1 MKRTKC
7 LIALAAGAV
16 GLVQAAMVSLPVAEV
31 EEVADPQTKTF
42 PAKVLPLQR
51 VDVTPEVSGD
61 IIEVCFKDGALVK
74 ANDVLYKL
82 MPIRYKSALKNAEAK
97 VAECKAR
104 KAFADAAYERHA
116 KLSAGAVSQN
126 AMDSV
131 KSDRETAT
139 AALAA
144 AEAEL
149 EVAEYNLK
157 RCQVRTPID
166 GRTGTTRLT
175 KGNIAS
181 PSTPLVTVV
190 QLQPIRVRFSL
201 SNADYL
207 MMFGAR
213 GRTIAEK
220 GEVSLTLAN
229 GMRYGEKGEIAYTEN
244 ITDEATDTVRVY
256 ATFPNAEFILKPYGA
271 VGVTLRNKDG
281 VKKCVVPPAAVM
293 QDAEGA
299 CVWVVGK
306 DGKAEKRRIV
316 RGRLLGDLQFVES
329 GLALGERIVIDGTHK
344 VSAGDTIQGYASPEK
359 AGKCQK

>member
-1 MKRTKC
+1 MEMKRVRF
-7 LIALAAGAV
+7 LVALAAGAV
-16 GLVQAAMVSLPVAEV
+16 GMARAATVTLPVADVTEA
-31 EEVADPQTKTF
+31 ADPQTKTF
-42 PAKVLPLQR
+42 PAKVLPMQR

-61 IIEVCFKDGALVK
+61 IVEVCFKDGALVK
-74 ANDVLYKL
+74 ANDVLYRL
-82 MPIRYKSALKNAEAK
+82 MPVRYKSALKNAEAR

-104 KAFADAAYERHA
+104 KAFADAAYERHT

-126 AMDSV
+126 AVDSA
-131 KSDRETAT
+131 KNDRETAA

-190 QLQPIRVRFSL
+190 QIQPIRVRFSI
-201 SNADYL
+201 SNADFL
-207 MMFGAR
+207 TMFGAR
-213 GRTIAEK
+213 GRAIAEK
-220 GEVSLTLAN
+220 GEVSVTLAN
-229 GMRYGEKGEIAYTEN
+229 GTPYGEKGEIEYTEN
-244 ITDEATDTVRVY
+244 VADETTDTVRVY
-256 ATFPNAEFILKPYGA
+256 ATFPNADYILKPYGA

-281 VKKCVVPPAAVM
+281 VKKCAVPPAAVM

-306 DGKAEKRRIV
+306 DGKAEKRRVV
-316 RGRLLGDLQFVES
+316 RGRLLGDVQFIES
-329 GLALGERIVIDGTHK
+329 GLSAGERIVTDGTHK
-344 VSAGDTIQGYASPEK
+344 ISPGDTVTPAK
-359 AGKCQK
+359 

>member
-1 MKRTKC
+1 MEMKRVRF
-7 LIALAAGAV
+7 LVALAAGAV
-16 GLVQAAMVSLPVAEV
+16 GMARAATVTLPVADVTEA
-31 EEVADPQTKTF
+31 ADPQTKTF
-42 PAKVLPLQR
+42 PAKVLPMQR

-61 IIEVCFKDGALVK
+61 IVEVCFKDGALVK
-74 ANDVLYKL
+74 ANDVLYRL
-82 MPIRYKSALKNAEAK
+82 MPVRYKSALKNAEAR

-104 KAFADAAYERHA
+104 KAFADAAYERHT

-126 AMDSV
+126 AVDSA
-131 KSDRETAT
+131 KNDRETAA

-190 QLQPIRVRFSL
+190 QIQPIRVRFSI
-201 SNADYL
+201 SNADFL
-207 MMFGAR
+207 TMFGAR
-213 GRTIAEK
+213 GRAIAEK
-220 GEVSLTLAN
+220 GEVSVTLAN
-229 GMRYGEKGEIAYTEN
+229 GTPYGEKGAIEYTEN
-244 ITDEATDTVRVY
+244 VADETTDTVRVY
-256 ATFPNAEFILKPYGA
+256 ATFPNADYILKPYGA

-281 VKKCVVPPAAVM
+281 VKKCAVPPAAVM

-306 DGKAEKRRIV
+306 DGKAEKRRVV
-316 RGRLLGDLQFVES
+316 RGRLLGDVQFIES
-329 GLALGERIVIDGTHK
+329 GLSAGERIVTDGTHK
-344 VSAGDTIQGYASPEK
+344 ISPGDTVTPAK
-359 AGKCQK
+359 

>member
-1 MKRTKC
+1 MEMKLVR
-7 LIALAAGAV
+7 LLGALAAGAAC
-16 GLVQAAMVSLPVAEV
+16 AAHAATVTLPVAEV
-31 EEVADPQTKTF
+31 AQAPDPQTKTF
-42 PAKVLPLQR
+42 PAKVLPVQR

-82 MPIRYKSALKNAEAK
+82 LPIKYKSALKNAEAR

-104 KAFADAAYERHA
+104 KAFADAAYERHT
-116 KLSAGAVSQN
+116 KLAAGAVSQN

-149 EVAEYNLK
+149 EVADYNLR
-157 RCQVRTPID
+157 RCQIRTPID

-175 KGNIAS
+175 KGNPAS

-190 QLQPIRVRFSL
+190 QIQPIRVRFSI
-201 SNADYL
+201 SNADFL
-207 MMFGAR
+207 NMFGAR
-213 GRTIAEK
+213 GKTIAEK
-220 GEVSLTLAN
+220 GA
-229 GMRYGEKGEIAYTEN
+229 IDYTEN

-256 ATFPNAEFILKPYGA
+256 ATFPNADYILKPYAA

-281 VKKCVVPPAAVM
+281 VKKCAVPPAAVM

-316 RGRLLGDLQFVES
+316 RGRLDGDRQFVES
-329 GLALGERIVIDGTHK
+329 GLSVGERIVVDGTHK
-344 VSAGDTIQGYASPEK
+344 VSPGDTIAPSGN
-359 AGKCQK
+359 

>member
-1 MKRTKC
+1 MRHSRH

-16 GLVQAAMVSLPVAEV
+16 GMVHAATVTLPVAEV
-31 EEVADPQTKTF
+31 GQAADPQTKTF
-42 PAKVLPLQR
+42 PAKVLPMQR

-61 IIEVCFKDGALVK
+61 IVEVCFKDGALVK
-74 ANDVLYKL
+74 ANDVLYRLLSIKY
-82 MPIRYKSALKNAEAK
+82 MSALKNAQAK
-97 VAECKAR
+97 VAECKAK

-116 KLSAGAVSQN
+116 KLAPTKAVSQN
-126 AMDSV
+126 AVDSA
-131 KSDRETAT
+131 KSDHEIAT

-149 EVAEYNLK
+149 AVADYNLR
-157 RCQVRTPID
+157 RCQIRTPID

-175 KGNIAS
+175 KGNPAS

-207 MMFGAR
+207 NMFGAR
-213 GRTIAEK
+213 GRTITEK
-220 GEVSLTLAN
+220 GEVSVTLAN
-229 GMRYGEKGEIAYTEN
+229 GAAYAEKGEIEYTEN
-244 ITDEATDTVRVY
+244 ITDETTDTVRVY
-256 ATFPNAEFILKPYGA
+256 ATFPNANYILKPYAA

-281 VKKCVVPPAAVM
+281 VKKCAVPPAAVM
-293 QDAEGA
+293 QDSEGA

-316 RGRLLGDLQFVES
+316 RGRLIDDLQLVES
-329 GLALGERIVIDGTHK
+329 GLSVGERVVADGTHK
-344 VSAGDTIQGYASPEK
+344 LAPGDTVEPAR
-359 AGKCQK
+359 

>member
-1 MKRTKC
+1 M
-7 LIALAAGAV
+7 
-16 GLVQAAMVSLPVAEV
+16 QAATVTLPVAAVTEA
-31 EEVADPQTKTF
+31 ADPQTKTF

-74 ANDVLYKL
+74 AGEVLYRL
-82 MPIRYKSALKNAEAK
+82 LPIRYRSALKNAEAR
-97 VAECKAR
+97 VAECKA
-104 KAFADAAYERHA
+104 KKEFMDAAYERHA
-116 KLSAGAVSQN
+116 KLAPTKAVSQN
-126 AMDSV
+126 AVDSA
-131 KSDRETAT
+131 KNDREIAA

-149 EVAEYNLK
+149 EVAKYNLA
-157 RCQVRTPID
+157 RCEIRTPID

-175 KGNIAS
+175 KGNPAS
-181 PSTPLVTVV
+181 PATPLVTVV
-190 QLQPIRVRFSL
+190 QIKPIRVRFSL
-201 SNADYL
+201 SNADFL
-207 MMFGAR
+207 TMFGAR

-220 GEVSLTLAN
+220 GEVSVTLAN
-229 GMRYGEKGEIAYTEN
+229 GTPYGEKGEIDYTEN

-256 ATFPNAEFILKPYGA
+256 ATFPNADYILKPYAA

-281 VKKCVVPPAAVM
+281 VKKCAVPPAAVM

-316 RGRLLGDLQFVES
+316 RGRLEGDVQFVES
-329 GLALGERIVIDGTHK
+329 GLSVGERIVTDGTHK
-344 VSAGDTIQGYASPEK
+344 VSAGDTVVPGA
-359 AGKCQK
+359 

>member
-1 MKRTKC
+1 M
-7 LIALAAGAV
+7 ALTAGAV
-16 GLVQAAMVSLPVAEV
+16 CAAHAATVTLPVAEV
-31 EEVADPQTKTF
+31 AQAADPQAKTF
-42 PAKVLPLQR
+42 PAKVLPVQR

-82 MPIRYKSALKNAEAK
+82 MPIKYTSALKNAQAK

-104 KAFADAAYERHA
+104 KMFADAVCERHA

-126 AMDSV
+126 AVDSA
-131 KSDRETAT
+131 KNDSETAA

-149 EVAEYNLK
+149 AVADYNLK

-175 KGNIAS
+175 KGNPAS

-207 MMFGAR
+207 TMFGAH
-213 GRTIAEK
+213 GRTIADK
-220 GEVSLTLAN
+220 GEVTVTLAN
-229 GMRYGEKGEIAYTEN
+229 GTPYSEAGTIEYTEN

-256 ATFPNAEFILKPYGA
+256 ATFPNADYILKPYAA
-271 VGVTLRNKDG
+271 VGVTLRCKDG
-281 VKKCVVPPAAVM
+281 VKKCAVPPSAVM
-293 QDAEGA
+293 QDSEGA

-306 DGKAEKRRIV
+306 DGRAEKRRIV

-329 GLALGERIVIDGTHK
+329 GLAPGERIVTDGTHK
-344 VSAGDTIQGYASPEK
+344 VSPGDTVKSI
-359 AGKCQK
+359 

>member
-1 MKRTKC
+1 MEMKRVRF
-7 LIALAAGAV
+7 LVALAAGAV
-16 GLVQAAMVSLPVAEV
+16 GMARAATVTLPVADVTEA
-31 EEVADPQTKTF
+31 ADPQTKTF
-42 PAKVLPLQR
+42 PAKVLPMQR

-61 IIEVCFKDGALVK
+61 IVEVCFKDGALVK
-74 ANDVLYKL
+74 ANDVLYRL
-82 MPIRYKSALKNAEAK
+82 MPVRYKSALKNAEAR

-104 KAFADAAYERHA
+104 KAFADAAYERHT

-126 AMDSV
+126 AVDSA
-131 KSDRETAT
+131 KNDRATAA

-190 QLQPIRVRFSL
+190 QIQPIRVRFSL

-207 MMFGAR
+207 TMFGAR
-213 GRTIAEK
+213 GRAIAEK
-220 GEVSLTLAN
+220 GEVSVTLAN
-229 GMRYGEKGEIAYTEN
+229 GTPYGEKGEIEYTEN
-244 ITDEATDTVRVY
+244 VADETTDTVRVY
-256 ATFPNAEFILKPYGA
+256 ATFPNADYILKPYGA

-281 VKKCVVPPAAVM
+281 VKKCAVPPAAVM

-306 DGKAEKRRIV
+306 DGKAEKRRVV
-316 RGRLLGDLQFVES
+316 RGRLVGDVQFIES
-329 GLALGERIVIDGTHK
+329 GLSVGERIVTDGTHK
-344 VSAGDTIQGYASPEK
+344 LSPGDTVTPAK
-359 AGKCQK
+359 

>member
-1 MKRTKC
+1 MEMKRVRF
-7 LIALAAGAV
+7 LVALAAGAV
-16 GLVQAAMVSLPVAEV
+16 GMARAATVTLPVADVTEA
-31 EEVADPQTKTF
+31 ADPQTKTF
-42 PAKVLPLQR
+42 PAKVLPMQR

-61 IIEVCFKDGALVK
+61 IVEVCFKDGALVK
-74 ANDVLYKL
+74 ANDVLYRL
-82 MPIRYKSALKNAEAK
+82 MPVRYKSALKNAEAR

-104 KAFADAAYERHA
+104 KAFADAAYERHT

-126 AMDSV
+126 AVDSA
-131 KSDRETAT
+131 KNDRETAA

-190 QLQPIRVRFSL
+190 QIQPIRVRFSI
-201 SNADYL
+201 SNADFL
-207 MMFGAR
+207 TMFGAR
-213 GRTIAEK
+213 GRAIAEK
-220 GEVSLTLAN
+220 GEVSVTLAN
-229 GMRYGEKGEIAYTEN
+229 GTPYGEKGAIEYTEN
-244 ITDEATDTVRVY
+244 VADETTDTVRVY
-256 ATFPNAEFILKPYGA
+256 ATFPNADYILKPYGA
-271 VGVTLRNKDG
+271 VGVTLSNKDG
-281 VKKCVVPPAAVM
+281 GKKCAVPPAAVM

-306 DGKAEKRRIV
+306 DGKAEKRRVV
-316 RGRLLGDLQFVES
+316 RGRLLGDVQFIES
-329 GLALGERIVIDGTHK
+329 GLSAGERIVTDGTHK
-344 VSAGDTIQGYASPEK
+344 ISPGDTVTPAK
-359 AGKCQK
+359 

>member
-1 MKRTKC
+1 MEMKRVRF
-7 LIALAAGAV
+7 LVALAAGAV
-16 GLVQAAMVSLPVAEV
+16 GMARAATVTLPVADVTEA
-31 EEVADPQTKTF
+31 ADPQTKTF
-42 PAKVLPLQR
+42 PAKVLPMQR

-61 IIEVCFKDGALVK
+61 IVEVCFKDGALVK
-74 ANDVLYKL
+74 ANDVLYRL
-82 MPIRYKSALKNAEAK
+82 MPVRYKSALKNAEAR

-104 KAFADAAYERHA
+104 KAFADAAYERHT

-126 AMDSV
+126 AVDSA
-131 KSDRETAT
+131 KNDRETAA

-190 QLQPIRVRFSL
+190 QIQPIRVRFSI

-207 MMFGAR
+207 TMFGAR
-213 GRTIAEK
+213 GRAIAEK
-220 GEVSLTLAN
+220 GEVSVTLAN
-229 GMRYGEKGEIAYTEN
+229 GTPYGEKGEIEYTEN
-244 ITDEATDTVRVY
+244 VADETTDTVRVY
-256 ATFPNAEFILKPYGA
+256 ATFPNADYILKPYGA

-281 VKKCVVPPAAVM
+281 VKKCSVPPAAVM

-306 DGKAEKRRIV
+306 DGKAEKRRVV
-316 RGRLLGDLQFVES
+316 RGRLLGDVQFIES
-329 GLALGERIVIDGTHK
+329 GLSVGERIVTDGTHK
-344 VSAGDTIQGYASPEK
+344 ISPGDTVTPAK
-359 AGKCQK
+359 

>member
-1 MKRTKC
+1 MKK
-7 LIALAAGAV
+7 AFSWMAMAAGAAC
-16 GLVQAAMVSLPVAEV
+16 AAGAATVTLPVAVV
-31 EEVADPQTKTF
+31 EQAADPQTKTF

-61 IIEVCFKDGALVK
+61 IIEVCFKDGSLVK
-74 ANDVLYKL
+74 ANDVLYRL
-82 MPIRYKSALKNAEAK
+82 MPVRYKSALKNAEAR

-104 KAFADAAYERHA
+104 KAFADAAYERHT

-131 KSDRETAT
+131 KSDRETAS

-190 QLQPIRVRFSL
+190 QIQPIRVRFSL
-201 SNADYL
+201 SNADFL
-207 MMFGAR
+207 NMFGAR
-213 GRTIAEK
+213 GHVISEK
-220 GEVSLTLAN
+220 GEVSVTLAN
-229 GMRYGEKGEIAYTEN
+229 GVKYGESGKIEYTEN
-244 ITDEATDTVRVY
+244 IADEATDTVRVY
-256 ATFPNAEFILKPYGA
+256 ATFPNAHYILKPYA
-271 VGVTLRNKDG
+271 SVGVTLRNKDG
-281 VKKCVVPPAAVM
+281 VKKCSVPPTAVM
-293 QDAEGA
+293 QDSEGA

-306 DGKAEKRRIV
+306 DGAAEKRRIV
-316 RGRLLGDLQFVES
+316 RGRLDGERQFVES
-329 GLALGERIVIDGTHK
+329 GLSAGERVVSDGTHK
-344 VSAGDTIQGYASPEK
+344 LSPGDKVVEAR
-359 AGKCQK
+359 

>member
-1 MKRTKC
+1 MEMKRVRF
-7 LIALAAGAV
+7 LVALAAGAV
-16 GLVQAAMVSLPVAEV
+16 GMARAATVTLPVADVTEA
-31 EEVADPQTKTF
+31 ADPQTKTF
-42 PAKVLPLQR
+42 PAKVLPMQR

-61 IIEVCFKDGALVK
+61 IVEVCFKDGALVK
-74 ANDVLYKL
+74 ANDVLYRL
-82 MPIRYKSALKNAEAK
+82 MPVRYKSALKNAEAR

-104 KAFADAAYERHA
+104 KAFADAAYERHT

-126 AMDSV
+126 AVDSA
-131 KSDRETAT
+131 KNDRETAA

-190 QLQPIRVRFSL
+190 QIQPIRVRFSL

-207 MMFGAR
+207 TMFGAR
-213 GRTIAEK
+213 GRAIAEK
-220 GEVSLTLAN
+220 GEVSVTLAN
-229 GMRYGEKGEIAYTEN
+229 GTPYGEKGAIEYTEN
-244 ITDEATDTVRVY
+244 VADETTDTVRVY
-256 ATFPNAEFILKPYGA
+256 ATFPNADYILKPYGA

-281 VKKCVVPPAAVM
+281 VKKCAVPPAAVM

-306 DGKAEKRRIV
+306 DGKAEKRRVV
-316 RGRLLGDLQFVES
+316 RGRLLGDVQFIES
-329 GLALGERIVIDGTHK
+329 GLSVGERIVTDGTHK
-344 VSAGDTIQGYASPEK
+344 ISPGDTVTSAK
-359 AGKCQK
+359 

>member
-1 MKRTKC
+1 MKMKHGRF
-7 LIALAAGAV
+7 LVALATYAAGW
-16 GLVQAAMVSLPVAEV
+16 VQAATVTLPVAEV
-31 EEVADPQTKTF
+31 TEAADPQTKTF

-82 MPIRYKSALKNAEAK
+82 LPIKYKSALKNAEAR

-126 AMDSV
+126 AIDSV

-144 AEAEL
+144 AEAER

-190 QLQPIRVRFSL
+190 QIKPIRVRFSI

-207 MMFGAR
+207 NMFGAR

-220 GEVSLTLAN
+220 GEVSVTLAN
-229 GMRYGEKGEIAYTEN
+229 GTPYGEKGEIEYTEN

-256 ATFPNAEFILKPYGA
+256 ATFPNADYILKPYSA

-281 VKKCVVPPAAVM
+281 VKKCAVPPAAVM

-316 RGRLLGDLQFVES
+316 RGRLDGDVQFVES
-329 GLALGERIVIDGTHK
+329 GLSAGDRIVTDGTHR
-344 VSAGDTIQGYASPEK
+344 VSAGDTVVSN
-359 AGKCQK
+359 